1 MTSQLSIYD
10 IPEREDNTEKLTYR
24 QERLH
29 KYLIDYYRTYESEPS
44 NEEILN
50 DLDELYGYT
59 EEIERKKEQRRRIVF
74 NDLTCRRNLTFDK
87 DKLAF
92 ELGTNYIFTGGG
104 YTDKEWQAKRR
115 IHQLSVEGKKA
126 FKKMAICQLKLKQQ
140 NQLVY
145 NFDKF
150 EIQQIETRIREL
162 DTEIERELELIK
174 KLEKGERHETTT
186 RHEV

>member
-1 MTSQLSIYD
+1 MNQLTIFD
-10 IPEREDNTEKLTYR
+10 IPERAEDTEKLTYR
-24 QERLH
+24 QQRLH
-29 KYLIDYYRTYESEPS
+29 DYLVGYYREYESEPS
-44 NEEILN
+44 NEEALN
-50 DLDELYGYT
+50 DLDDLYGYS
-59 EEIERKKEQRRRIVF
+59 EELDRRRSKRQPIVF
-74 NDLTCRRNLTFDK
+74 HNLTCRRNLTYDK

-126 FKKMAICQLKLKQQ
+126 FKKMAICQLKLKQR

-145 NFDKF
+145 NFDKA
-150 EIQQIETRIREL
+150 EIQRIETRIREL
-162 DTEIERELELIK
+162 DTEIEYELELIK
-174 KLEKGERHETTT
+174 KLEKGETQRETTT

>member
-1 MTSQLSIYD
+1 MNQLTIFD
-10 IPEREDNTEKLTYR
+10 IPERAEDTEKLTYR
-24 QERLH
+24 QQRLH
-29 KYLIDYYRTYESEPS
+29 DYLIDYYRTYESEPS
-44 NEEILN
+44 NEEVLN
-50 DLDELYGYT
+50 DLDDLYGYT
-59 EEIERKKEQRRRIVF
+59 EELERRRSKRQPIVF
-74 NDLTCRRNLTFDK
+74 HNLTCRRNLTYDK

-126 FKKMAICQLKLKQQ
+126 FKKMAICQLKLKQR

-145 NFDKF
+145 NFDKA
-150 EIQQIETRIREL
+150 EIQRIETRIREL
-162 DTEIERELELIK
+162 DAEIEHELELIK
-174 KLEKGERHETTT
+174 CLEKGEQRETTT

>member
-1 MTSQLSIYD
+1 MTQFDLFSLP
-10 IPEREDNTEKLTYR
+10 PERDETYDGLTYR
-24 QERLH
+24 QQRLH
-29 KYLIDYYRTYESEPS
+29 DYLIDYYRTYESEPS
-44 NEEILN
+44 NEEVLN
-50 DLDELYGYT
+50 DLDDLYGYS
-59 EEIERKKEQRRRIVF
+59 EEVQRKKEQRRRIVF
-74 NDLTCRRNLTFDK
+74 NDLTCRRNLTYDK

-115 IHQLSVEGKKA
+115 IHQLSVEGKRA

-145 NFDKF
+145 NFDKA
-150 EIQQIETRIREL
+150 EIQRIETRIREL
-162 DTEIERELELIK
+162 DTEIEHELELIK
-174 KLEKGERHETTT
+174 KLERGEQRETTT